1 MLSTRYGQEVDA
13 LAFAAYVYG
22 ILAHPAFGEQFS
34 AHLDSRV
41 IRVPITNDKTLFER
55 VRSCGANLLW
65 LHTYGERYLPV
76 GEQPSCIPP
85 GAARCTQ
92 PIQGRKLAYPES
104 FAYDTQSEF
113 LRVGSGG
120 IAPVPAA
127 VWDFKVSGLSVVRS
141 WLNFR
146 MARGGGRKSSALDQI
161 RPRQWSVAFTKELL
175 ELVWI
180 LEATIE
186 GYSAQ
191 TELFQR
197 VVESECFTAED
208 LPAPPRWM
216 RLPPP
221 RESQANLQ
229 LSLESR

>member
-1 MLSTRYGQEVDA
+1 MDA

-22 ILAHPAFGEQFS
+22 IFAHPAFAEQFS
-34 AHLDSRV
+34 AHLDARV
-41 IRVPITNDKTLFER
+41 IRVPITKDKTLFER
-55 VRSCGANLLW
+55 VRSSGANLLW
-65 LHTYGERYLPV
+65 LHTYGERCVPD
-76 GEQPSCIPP
+76 GEQPSRIPP

-92 PIQGRKLAYPES
+92 PIQSRDQAYPES
-104 FAYDTQSEF
+104 FTYDARKGS
-113 LRVGSGG
+113 LGVGSGG
-120 IAPVPAA
+120 VEPVPAA

-186 GYSAQ
+186 GYSEQ
-191 TELFQR
+191 TKLFRR
-197 VVESECFTAED
+197 VVERECFTAKE
-208 LPAPPRWM
+208 LPSPPQWM

-221 RESQANLQ
+221 RKSRAEQQ